1 MRVAKVKWRG
11 ARTGDEIAD
20 QTADKPG
27 EGADPAR
34 RGEALRAGVKKG
46 DGGTPGRPD
55 AGSAGSGDAGKSRP
69 RAVPAVGE
77 ASPDAGRDRV
87 LAACEGVIDIAAI
100 LFNVSGKDLRSAHR
114 STLAVSRVRQIAMY
128 AAHVRLGFTM
138 GEVGL
143 GFGRDRTTV
152 LHACHQIEDLRED
165 EEFDDIVAR
174 VEQVI
179 AVAFGKRAQ
188 D

>member
-1 MRVAKVKWRG
+1 MRAAKVKWRG
-11 ARTGDEIAD
+11 APA
-20 QTADKPG
+20 
-27 EGADPAR
+27 GAETKPAR
-34 RGEALRAGVKKG
+34 RDEQLRTGAEKGANGMDGWADAG
-46 DGGTPGRPD
+46 PGR
-55 AGSAGSGDAGKSRP
+55 SGGAGKSRP
-69 RAVPAVGE
+69 RAVPVAAT
-77 ASPDAGRDRV
+77 ASPDAGRDHV
-87 LAACEGVIDIAAI
+87 LAACEGVIDIVAI
-100 LFNVSGKDLRSAHR
+100 LFNVSGKDLRGPGR
-114 STLAVSRVRQIAMY
+114 STFAVSRVRQIAMY